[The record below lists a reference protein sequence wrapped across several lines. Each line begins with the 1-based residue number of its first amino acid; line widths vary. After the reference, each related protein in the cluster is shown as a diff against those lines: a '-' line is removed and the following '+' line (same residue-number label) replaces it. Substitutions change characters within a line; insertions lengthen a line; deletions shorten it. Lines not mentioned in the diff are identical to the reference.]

1 MEKTWCTK
9 YSASIMYKPYTEG
22 GEDEEITNTVRMEVK
37 RLMCSIRKVKLFV
50 YRMKMGYA
58 GQKS

>member
-1 MEKTWCTK
+1 
-9 YSASIMYKPYTEG
+9 MYKPYTEG